1 MSFDPYDHD
10 PDRWGVSLSQSA
22 ELLLPC
28 LEAAGARSVVEIG
41 AFAGDL
47 TRVLVDWA
55 GRHGARVSAIDPA
68 PQPALEQLA
77 ADHPELTLV
86 RQTSLDALPE
96 LEPHDAV
103 IVDGDHNWWTVTK
116 ELEALPGTPLIML
129 HDVSWPHARRDDYYD
144 ASQIPED
151 ARQPV
156 IGPDGGIF
164 PGDPGVRPGALPY
177 PRSARTE
184 GGERNGVRTAAEDF
198 VAGRPD
204 LRLVVV
210 PTFFGFGV
218 IYSRSAPYAAQLDA
232 LLDPFDRN
240 PLLERVE
247 ANRVHHLATGH
258 LRLVE
263 LHQLRERLARQ
274 EALLRRMLVS
284 SSVGV
289 AERLSNLRVRA
300 GVASEHGAI
309 SREEI
314 RRVLE
319 ED

>member
-22 ELLLPC
+22 ELLLGC
-28 LEAAGARSVVEIG
+28 LEAARAKTVVEIG
-41 AFAGDL
+41 AYAGDL

-55 GRHGARVSAIDPA
+55 GRNDARVSAIDPA
-68 PQPALEQLA
+68 PQPALVALA
-77 ADHPELTLV
+77 DAHPELTLV
-86 RQTSLDALPE
+86 RRTSLEALPE

-103 IVDGDHNWWTVTK
+103 IVDGDHNWWTVVK

-129 HDVSWPHARRDDYYD
+129 HDVNWPHARRDDYFD
-144 ASQIPED
+144 AEQIPAD

-156 IGPDGGIF
+156 IGTDGGIF
-164 PGDPGVRPGALPY
+164 PGDPGTRPGALPY

-184 GGERNGVRTAAEDF
+184 GGERNGVLTAAEDF
-198 VAGRPD
+198 VAARPE

-218 IYSRSAPYAAQLDA
+218 IYARDAPYAKQLDA
-232 LLDPFDRN
+232 QLGPFDRH

-258 LRLVE
+258 MRLVE

-289 AERLSNLRVRA
+289 AERLSSLRVRA

-319 ED
+319 D